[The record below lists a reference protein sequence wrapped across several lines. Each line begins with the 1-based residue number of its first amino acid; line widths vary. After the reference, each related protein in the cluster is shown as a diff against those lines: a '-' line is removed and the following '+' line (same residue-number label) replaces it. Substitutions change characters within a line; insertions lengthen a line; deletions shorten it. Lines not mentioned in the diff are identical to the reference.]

1 MASIKIP
8 TPGTTQLL
16 SGNEAIARGALE
28 AGIGVATSYAGTP
41 ASEIIGTLA
50 PLSKNMGIY
59 VEWSVNERAAVEVA
73 AGASFSGI
81 RALTAMKYNGLNVAC
96 DTVALISPGDT
107 GKAGLVLV
115 VADDPGGIS
124 SDNEQDT
131 RNIAKM
137 LEIPLLEPS
146 APQEAKDM
154 IKYLF
159 NLSEEQRSICM
170 LRTVTRVC
178 HTRANVVLSDLPNR
192 KQKAYFDEIYDP
204 YNPTLTKYNPNPATL
219 RHIASLQKLDKA
231 REKFELSP
239 FNWYMGS
246 PKTNLLIITS
256 GTGWLYSKEAVK
268 VLKLE
273 NKVGILKLGT
283 ISPLPEK
290 FVGKYLSK
298 SAKVLI
304 VEEMDSV
311 LERSVMEI
319 AANTVPNARRPI
331 FYGKRSGH
339 INAYGELNSD
349 MVIKALARVMDL
361 RYQARD
367 IKYAK
372 RTENISKSYI
382 PERGIALCPG
392 CPHRATFWIIKN
404 ALRLDGRGGF
414 ATGDVGCYQMGLLDT
429 GYFQLR
435 TCQAMGSGIG
445 VASGMGKLQQFGFD
459 QPVLAVCGDS
469 TFFHSGITGLI
480 NGVYSQSNF
489 TLVIVDNNVTA
500 MTGFQPHPGTG
511 MTAMGE
517 LTIPISIENVC
528 GSLGVHAE
536 VCDPFDLRNT
546 IATLLELM
554 ALSGGPKVAIMRREC
569 ELVRAR
575 REKKNQNRM
584 QIDARKCLGELC
596 GCDRL
601 CTRVFKCPGL
611 IWNRSASKA
620 EIDEA
625 VCIGCGVC
633 VDICPERAI
642 IKEARL

>member
-1 MASIKIP
+1 MASSKMP
-8 TPGTTQLL
+8 ALGTTELL

-50 PLSKNMGIY
+50 PLAKKMGIY

-107 GKAGLVLV
+107 GKGGLVLV

-146 APQEAKDM
+146 SPQEAKDM

-159 NLSEEQRSICM
+159 ILSEEQRSICM

-178 HTRANVVLSDLPNR
+178 HTRANVVLSDLTKR
-192 KQKAYFDEIYDP
+192 KEKAYFDEVYDP

-219 RHIASLQKLDKA
+219 KHIASLQKLDKA
-231 REKFELSP
+231 KKKFELSP
-239 FNWYMGS
+239 FNWYLGP
-246 PKTNLLIITS
+246 PKTSLLIITS

-290 FVGKYLSK
+290 FVSKYLSK
-298 SAKVLI
+298 SAKVLV

-319 AANTVPNARRPI
+319 TANTARNTPRPV
-331 FYGKRSGH
+331 FYGKRSRH

-349 MVIKALARVMDL
+349 MVVEALARVMNL
-361 RYQARD
+361 TYQARD
-367 IKYAK
+367 IKYGK
-372 RTENISKSYI
+372 RTEKLSKSYI
-382 PERGIALCPG
+382 PERGMALCPG
-392 CPHRATFWIIKN
+392 CPHRATYWIIKN
-404 ALRLDGRGGF
+404 ALRLDGRGGV
-414 ATGDVGCYQMGLLDT
+414 ATGDIGCYQMGLLET

-459 QPVLAVCGDS
+459 QPVVAVCGDS
-469 TFFHSGITGLI
+469 TFFHSGITGLM
-480 NGVYSQSNF
+480 NGVYAQSNF
-489 TLVIVDNNVTA
+489 TLVIVDNNATA

-511 MTAMGE
+511 MTAMGD
-517 LTIPISIENVC
+517 LTTPISIENVC
-528 GSLGVHAE
+528 RSLGVCVE
-536 VCDPFDLRNT
+536 ICDPFDLKKT

-554 ALSGGPKVAIMRREC
+554 AIPGGPNVAIMRREC

-575 REKKNQNRM
+575 REMKNQNRM
-584 QIDARKCLGELC
+584 WIDATKCLGELC
-596 GCDRL
+596 GCDKL
-601 CTRVFKCPGL
+601 CTRVFKCPAL
-611 IWNRSASKA
+611 IWNTNASKA

-625 VCIGCGVC
+625 VCAGCGVC

-642 IKEARL
+642 IKEARV